1 MVQQRPSAFTAFC
14 GRFAERFPRVE
25 SRRRMAG
32 YVRGLLGELE
42 RKNGWSL
49 AEAAGD
55 TGPEGMQRLLNSY
68 SWDTDGL
75 RDDVRAVVIE
85 AIGDSEAGVLIVD
98 ETGFL
103 KKGTRSA
110 GVARQYS
117 GTAGRIEN
125 CQIGVFLAYASGGG
139 RALIDRELYLPR
151 AWTEDRARCAVCGVR
166 WPGSR
171 GTGTS
176 RPSRSWPRR

>member
-1 MVQQRPSAFTAFC
+1 VQQWAGAFPAFC
-14 GRFAERFPRVE
+14 GRFAARFPRVE

-49 AEAAGD
+49 AETAGD

-75 RDDVRAVVIE
+75 RDDVRQVVLE
-85 AIGDSEAGVLIVD
+85 AIGDPEAGVLIVD

-110 GVARQYS
+110 GVARQY
-117 GTAGRIEN
+117 
-125 CQIGVFLAYASGGG
+125 
-139 RALIDRELYLPR
+139 
-151 AWTEDRARCAVCGVR
+151 
-166 WPGSR
+166 
-171 GTGTS
+171 
-176 RPSRSWPRR
+176 

>member
-1 MVQQRPSAFTAFC
+1 MMQQWAGAFTAFC
-14 GRFAERFPRVE
+14 GRFAARFPRVE

-75 RDDVRAVVIE
+75 RDDVRAVVVE
-85 AIGDSEAGVLIVD
+85 ATPVRV
-98 ETGFL
+98 
-103 KKGTRSA
+103 RYRV
-110 GVARQYS
+110 GVARPGY
-117 GTAGRIEN
+117 AGGMPHR
-125 CQIGVFLAYASGGG
+125 
-139 RALIDRELYLPR
+139 
-151 AWTEDRARCAVCGVR
+151 
-166 WPGSR
+166 
-171 GTGTS
+171 
-176 RPSRSWPRR
+176 